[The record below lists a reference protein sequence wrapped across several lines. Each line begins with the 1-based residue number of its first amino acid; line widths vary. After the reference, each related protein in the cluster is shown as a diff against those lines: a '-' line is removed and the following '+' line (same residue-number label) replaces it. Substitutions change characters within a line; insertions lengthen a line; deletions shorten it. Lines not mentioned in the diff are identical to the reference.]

1 MSNVNT
7 QFRRWVFTWN
17 MPEYTGS
24 GPYPVSSDLLQK
36 LLIAMS
42 CKDFNYQIEIGAKAG
57 VYHYQGRFSLSEKMV
72 KSKLLQRF
80 NAVNVITHLTI
91 QPECSKLQSEAYCNK
106 EETRVFGTE
115 VWFPTRYT
123 GNDLPRPYV
132 GRDTTYFWQEQLDA
146 IIFSNTQR
154 KITILMDT
162 VGGMGKSTYIKS
174 NCFRNP
180 SDHYLV
186 TVLGTAISINA
197 SLIAVGP
204 RKVYHIDLNRS
215 YPKSSLPDL
224 FLVLESLKNGMLSSS
239 MYGKPQ
245 TLFMDVPTIIVY
257 TNMQFYVED
266 LAHLSQ
272 DRWDFRVPM
281 KTHSGTG
288 QPTVSIVPLPIG
300 ALPSRQRE

>member
-1 MSNVNT
+1 MSNVNI
-7 QFRRWVFTWN
+7 QFRRWVFTWS

-24 GPYPVSSDLLQK
+24 GDYPVSSDLLRR
-36 LLIAMS
+36 LLIAMP
-42 CKDFNYQIEIGAKAG
+42 CKDFNYQIEIGEKAG
-57 VYHYQGRFSLSEKMV
+57 VYHYQGRFSLTEKMV

-80 NAVNVITHLTI
+80 TAVNVITHLTI
-91 QPECSKLQSEAYCNK
+91 QPECDKVKSETYCNK

-115 VWFPTRYT
+115 VWFPHRYT
-123 GNDLPRPYV
+123 GLDLPRPHT

-146 IIFSNTQR
+146 AIFSRVER
-154 KITILMDT
+154 KIIVLMDT
-162 VGGMGKSTYIKS
+162 EGGMGKSTYIKS
-174 NCFRNP
+174 CCFRNP

-215 YPKSSLPDL
+215 YPRSSLPDL
-224 FLVLESLKNGMLSSS
+224 MLVLESLKNGMLSSS

-257 TNMQFYVED
+257 TNMQFCQED
-266 LAHLSQ
+266 LVHLSK
-272 DRWDFRVPM
+272 DRWDFRVPAR
-281 KTHSGTG
+281 THSGTG
-288 QPTVSIVPLPIG
+288 HPTVSIVPLPIR
-300 ALPSRQRE
+300 ALPSRHRE